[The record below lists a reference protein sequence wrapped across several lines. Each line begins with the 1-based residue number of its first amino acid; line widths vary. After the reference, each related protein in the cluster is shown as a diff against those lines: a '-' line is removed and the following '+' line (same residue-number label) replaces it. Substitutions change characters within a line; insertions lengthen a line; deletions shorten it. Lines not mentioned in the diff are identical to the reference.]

1 MKVLAFGIHPDDVE
15 LGCGGTV
22 ILAVRQGHDVSI
34 VDCSKGTSSSNGTP
48 EERAAE
54 AAEAARIMGVR
65 KRFNLDLP
73 DTRIQG
79 ESDDQAAVVVG
90 CLRDERP
97 DLVLIPSGD
106 DPHPDHAA
114 GGRLMDR
121 ALYFSGVHG
130 YRRARPAWRVPHV
143 LVYPGRTDFEPHI
156 VVDVTSVHDLK
167 IKAIL
172 AHRSQFLSGER
183 RESTPLNSPDFIG
196 FVEARSRAHG
206 RRIGVRFGEPF
217 RAAGPIALA
226 DLRVFGE

>member
-22 ILAVRQGHDVSI
+22 ILAVRQGHEVSV
-34 VDCSKGTSSSNGTP
+34 VDLSRGTASSNGTP

-54 AAEAARIMGVR
+54 SAEAARIMGAR
-65 KRFNLDLP
+65 KRLNLDLP
-73 DTRIQG
+73 DTQIQS
-79 ESDDQAAVVVG
+79 ESDDQAAVVVA
-90 CLRDERP
+90 CLRNERP
-97 DLVLIPSGD
+97 DLVLVPSGD

-114 GGRLMDR
+114 GGRLIER

-130 YRRARPAWRVPHV
+130 YRRTQPAWSVSHV
-143 LVYPGRTDFEPHI
+143 LVYPGRSDFEPPV
-156 VVDVTSVHDLK
+156 VVDVTPVHDIK

-172 AHRSQFLSGER
+172 AHRSQFLYGEGR
-183 RESTPLNSPDFIG
+183 ASTPLNSHEFIG

-217 RAAGPIALA
+217 RSAGPIALA
-226 DLRVFGE
+226 DLRVFGG